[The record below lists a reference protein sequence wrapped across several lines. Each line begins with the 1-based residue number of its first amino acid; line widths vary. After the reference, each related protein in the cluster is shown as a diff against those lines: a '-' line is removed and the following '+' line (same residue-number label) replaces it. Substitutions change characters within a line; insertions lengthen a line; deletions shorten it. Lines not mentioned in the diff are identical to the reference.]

1 MGSCIICGT
10 ETDGAVCSIHEED
23 VAFVFEGDSPHQL
36 TPNRYYRGTVDGYAD
51 FGVFINIGSNVTG
64 LLHRNELDRRLE
76 SLEWEPGD
84 TVFVQVTNVRE
95 NGNVDLSWSTRQSV
109 SAFRG
114 TLIDSPDGEYRR
126 DESET
131 NDVDSTDTTAVNV
144 PDEPEQDSPE
154 PSATETP
161 EYESVSIDTLS
172 DALGESVR
180 VEAEVTEIRQTSGP
194 TVFQVRDATG
204 TVEAAAFEAAGVRA
218 YPAVEIG
225 NFVHIEGTVERHH
238 DELQIETET
247 LTVLDDDQQAA
258 VADRIEAALEERS
271 RPESVTYLADE
282 QLVEP
287 LAAEIRAAATAI
299 RTAITDGRPI
309 VLRHAASVGGYAA
322 GAAIERA
329 VLPRIR
335 DEHPEQEAAY
345 QYFDRRPLDD
355 AVYGMDAV
363 IGDLTNALEI
373 CERHDEPRPLFVLVD
388 IGSTA
393 EAIDA
398 FELLELYDIDRVVID
413 DTTPAAGLT
422 AAVQTVVNAK
432 LLDTTTALSTTALA
446 ATVGATIE
454 PEVRGELQWLPAMS
468 QWEDPPAAYDQLAT
482 DAGYDD
488 SDRQRIREA
497 LAIEA
502 YYQAHNGKRELI
514 TDLLFEETSDLV
526 AHISDQY
533 RERLRAE
540 LEPARENLT
549 RKQASEVTF
558 VVLDTDKFAHR
569 FDFPPTALLL
579 DVLHREERATVDG
592 PLVTLGVGTDEMH
605 VRSTAPIDIEAI
617 VDRASDVVNGLTAVG
632 GPDGH
637 IVYLTGHRED
647 AIEAVVGA
655 IAARVN

>member
-84 TVFVQVTNVRE
+84 TVFVQVTNIRE

-114 TLIDSPDGEYRR
+114 TLIDSPDGEYRH
-126 DESET
+126 DESDTEE
-131 NDVDSTDTTAVNV
+131 VDSTDTVAVTV
-144 PDEPEQDSPE
+144 PDEPASDSSE
-154 PSATETP
+154 PSTPETP
-161 EYESVSIDTLS
+161 AYDPVSIDALS

-180 VEAEVTEIRQTSGP
+180 VKAEVTEIRQTSGP
-194 TVFQVRDATG
+194 TVFHVRDATG

-218 YPAVEIG
+218 YPAVEVG
-225 NFVHIEGTVERHH
+225 DFVQIDGTVERHH
-238 DELQIETET
+238 DDLQIETET
-247 LTVLDDDQQAA
+247 LTLLDDEQQAA
-258 VADRIEAALEERS
+258 VADRIETALEERS
-271 RPESVTYLADE
+271 RPESVTYLSDDQLADPLADE
-282 QLVEP
+282 
-287 LAAEIRAAATAI
+287 IRDAATAI

-309 VLRHAASVGGYAA
+309 VLRHAASVEGYAA

-335 DEHPEQEAAY
+335 DEHPEQEAVY
-345 QYFDRRPLDD
+345 RYFDRRPLDD

-373 CERHDEPRPLFVLVD
+373 CERYDEPRPLFVLVD

-413 DTTPAAGLT
+413 DTTPADGLT
-422 AAVQTVVNAK
+422 TAVQTVVNAK
-432 LLDTTTALSTTALA
+432 LVDTMTALSTTALA
-446 ATVGATIE
+446 ATVGATVE
-454 PEVRGELQWLPAMS
+454 PDVRADLQWLPAMS
-468 QWEDPPAAYDQLAT
+468 QWEDPLPAYDRLAVE
-482 DAGYDD
+482 AGYDA
-488 SDRQRIREA
+488 SERQRIREA

-502 YYQAHNGKRELI
+502 YYQSHNGKRELI

-526 AHISDQY
+526 AHIADQY

-549 RKQASEVTF
+549 RKQTSDITF
-558 VVLDTDKFAHR
+558 VVLDTDNFAHR
-569 FDFPPTALLL
+569 FDFPPTELLL
-579 DVLHREERATVDG
+579 DVLHRKERTAVDG
-592 PLVTLGVGTDEMH
+592 PLVTLGVGADEMH
-605 VRSTAPIDIEAI
+605 VRSTAPINIEAI
-617 VDRASDVVNGLTAVG
+617 VERASDVIDGLTAVG

-655 IAARVN
+655 IATRVN